1 MYFTYFSFVRYNET
15 IVKSICKRL
24 EESSPTALEEFI
36 KLCVPL
42 FSSDQTFLFET
53 LVNCVSNDPDKLN
66 DAWISMQEANFIPSD
81 GLMLKMAK
89 MFQSHGEEVPFS
101 VDHIVDDQPPIE
113 EIAKKPEK
121 KVTQK
126 ELESNKNKLK
136 KKVTHKEL
144 ESTKHFEDFATK
156 LAEENLEEVSNI
168 LLKVCISDLTQWFQL
183 LLSNP
188 HSRQNYYVLSKL
200 LKCLCTLYLKKSKV
214 ETYFTYPVFPRI
226 VVATT
231 ILFWRVGC
239 DNYSRETTIQRRKLL
254 FFLDFW
260 KCT

>member
-1 MYFTYFSFVRYNET
+1 MYFTYSSFDRYNET

-24 EESSPTALEEFI
+24 EESPTALEEFI

-89 MFQSHGEEVPFS
+89 MYQSHGEEVPFS
-101 VDHIVDDQPPIE
+101 VDHLVDDQPPFE
-113 EIAKKPEK
+113 EIAEKPRK

-126 ELESNKNKLK
+126 ELANTTTKNEVREEINKM
-136 KKVTHKEL
+136 
-144 ESTKHFEDFATK
+144 SEDFDTK

-168 LLKVCISDLTQWFQL
+168 LLKVHINVS
-183 LLSNP
+183 
-188 HSRQNYYVLSKL
+188 
-200 LKCLCTLYLKKSKV
+200 
-214 ETYFTYPVFPRI
+214 
-226 VVATT
+226 
-231 ILFWRVGC
+231 
-239 DNYSRETTIQRRKLL
+239 
-254 FFLDFW
+254 
-260 KCT
+260 

>member
-1 MYFTYFSFVRYNET
+1 MYVYFTYSYFDRYNER
-15 IVKSICKRL
+15 IVKNICKRL

-89 MFQSHGEEVPFS
+89 MYQSHGEEVPFS
-101 VDHIVDDQPPIE
+101 VEHLVDDQPPFE
-113 EIAKKPEK
+113 EIAEKPKK

-126 ELESNKNKLK
+126 ELAKATIKKEVSEDIIKNYK
-136 KKVTHKEL
+136 
-144 ESTKHFEDFATK
+144 DFTTK

-168 LLKVCISDLTQWFQL
+168 LLKV
-183 LLSNP
+183 
-188 HSRQNYYVLSKL
+188 H
-200 LKCLCTLYLKKSKV
+200 
-214 ETYFTYPVFPRI
+214 TYFITISNTYITSVSKKPGQTI
-226 VVATT
+226 V
-231 ILFWRVGC
+231 LYHYCGL
-239 DNYSRETTIQRRKLL
+239 SR
-254 FFLDFW
+254 FF
-260 KCT
+260 

>member
-1 MYFTYFSFVRYNET
+1 MATMFNQTGLKFCSLSLFISFSKALKHMYFTYFSFVRYNET

-101 VDHIVDDQPPIE
+101 VDHLVDDQPPFE
-113 EIAKKPEK
+113 EIAEKPKK

-126 ELESNKNKLK
+126 ELVQTKTKNEKN
-136 KKVTHKEL
+136 E
-144 ESTKHFEDFATK
+144 EITKNYEDFTTK
-156 LAEENLEEVSNI
+156 LAEENLEEVRNI
-168 LLKVCISDLTQWFQL
+168 LLKVHIS
-183 LLSNP
+183 
-188 HSRQNYYVLSKL
+188 VLIHILKWIAFYLQILRFFKL
-200 LKCLCTLYLKKSKV
+200 
-214 ETYFTYPVFPRI
+214 
-226 VVATT
+226 
-231 ILFWRVGC
+231 
-239 DNYSRETTIQRRKLL
+239 
-254 FFLDFW
+254 
-260 KCT
+260 